1 MGTDGK
7 ATGVIARKR
16 LAGVARAQTGTWA
29 FEPERDFFRPEALLD
44 LRSLNETVA
53 GEHGFIGL
61 SADGRDFVRG
71 DGQPIRF
78 WAVNTGAHPSNIEG
92 LLEDHAR
99 FLAKRGGNMARFH
112 GNIAPKGD
120 GQRMTDFDAGMRDEL
135 WKYVAAMKKEGI
147 YMTISPYWAGSV
159 KPKPGW
165 ASPRE
170 GTDMHGLLFFDPEL
184 QRAYKEWLRAIY
196 VPVNPYTGIALKDD
210 PAVAIIQ
217 IQNEDS
223 LLFWSVGAIKGAN
236 LDLISR
242 KYGEWLT
249 AKYGSLEAAA
259 QTWEGATVN
268 GDDLTNGLVRFYNI
282 WEMTEDGID
291 QIGRPAGGKAVR
303 VADQLEFWTET
314 MRDFNAEIVRF
325 LREDIGARQL
335 VNAGNWKSADPVLL
349 EDAELYSYSSAEVL
363 ATNRYIGDTHIGE
376 YGGWAIV
383 NGDKFQDRSVLV
395 KPNGLPINLKQAT
408 GHPMMV
414 TESSWTLP
422 RAYES
427 EGPFLISVFQSL
439 TGVDAYYWFAF
450 GGSVDKRPLWPNPSP
465 QWRQPTSAN
474 GYMPSLV
481 KWAGDTPE
489 VLGNFP
495 AAAILYRMGYVQ
507 QGETVVHERRSLQD
521 MWDVRVPII
530 SEEGTYDP
538 NRDKGDFPPQSNIK
552 QEVDRLAF
560 LVGPVEVTYGEDSSA
575 SQVVDLGPYIDRDAK
590 VVRSITGEVIWDYG
604 KGVCALSAPK
614 AQGATGFLS
623 KAGPIDLGSVRLECG
638 NDYASVL
645 VVSMDD
651 QPLASSRK
659 VLVQTG
665 TLSRPTGWQQK
676 PLTWEDNQGNSRD
689 GFEVVSY
696 GRPPWRIV
704 ANNLTVSVANAGLT
718 QAIVLDMNGMPRG
731 QVPLQRDGGAVK
743 FQMPRDAKYV
753 ILQAG

>member
-1 MGTDGK
+1 VIGW
-7 ATGVIARKR
+7 TGLMAMVLLAA
-16 LAGVARAQTGTWA
+16 LAGSTHAQEGTWA
-29 FEPERDFFRPEALLD
+29 FEPGRDYFRPDALLD
-44 LRSLNETVA
+44 LRSMNENVA

-61 SADGRDFVRG
+61 SEDGSNFVRG

-78 WAVNTGAHPSNIEG
+78 WAVNTGAHTSSIEG

-99 FLAKRGGNMARFH
+99 FLAKRGVNMVRFH
-112 GNIAPKGD
+112 GNITPKGD
-120 GQRMTDFDAGMRDEL
+120 DQAMTDFDARTRDRL
-135 WKYVAAMKKEGI
+135 WKFVAAMKKEGI
-147 YMTISPYWAGSV
+147 YMTASPYWAASV
-159 KPKPGW
+159 QPKPGW
-165 ASPRE
+165 TSPRE
-170 GTDMHGLLFFDPEL
+170 GTNMTGLLFFDPEL
-184 QRAYKEWLRAIY
+184 QRAYKEWLRAMY

-210 PAVAIIQ
+210 PAMAIIQ

-223 LLFWSVGAIKGAN
+223 LLFWSVGAITGAN

-242 KYGEWLT
+242 KYAEWLT
-249 AKYGSLEAAA
+249 AKYGTLAAA
-259 QTWEGATVN
+259 GQAWDGAAVN
-268 GDDLTNGLVRFYNI
+268 GDDLTNGLPRFINI
-282 WEMTEDGID
+282 WEMTEDGFKV
-291 QIGRPAGGKAVR
+291 IGRPVGGKEVR
-303 VADQLEFWTET
+303 IADQLAFWTET

-325 LREDIGARQL
+325 LREEIGARQL

-349 EDAELYSYSSAEVL
+349 EDAERYSYTSTEVL

-376 YGGWAIV
+376 FGGWAIV

-450 GGSVDKRPLWPNPSP
+450 GGAVDARPVWPNPSP
-465 QWRQPTSAN
+465 QWREPTSAN

-507 QGETVVHERRSLQD
+507 QGRPVVQERRSLED
-521 MWDVRVPII
+521 MWHLRVPII
-530 SEEGTYDP
+530 AEEGSYDP
-538 NRDKGDFPPQSNIK
+538 NRDKGDFPPQSSIK
-552 QEVDRLAF
+552 QDVDRLAF

-575 SQVVDLGPYIDRDAK
+575 SQAADLSDYIDRDAQ
-590 VVRSITGEVIWDYG
+590 VVKSVTGEVVWDYG

-614 AQGATGFLS
+614 AQGATGFLN
-623 KAGPIDLGSVRLECG
+623 KAGTIELGTVRLQSG

-651 QPLASSRK
+651 QPLASSGK
-659 VLVQTG
+659 ILVQAG
-665 TLSRPTGWQQK
+665 TLCRPTGWQQK
-676 PLTWEDNQGNSRD
+676 PVTWQDAQGSSHE

-696 GRPPWRIV
+696 GKPPWRVV
-704 ANNLTVSVANAGLT
+704 ANDLTVTVANAGVT
-718 QAIVLDMNGMPRG
+718 GAFVLDMSGMPRG
-731 QVPLQRDGGAVK
+731 QVPLAREGGAVT
-743 FQMPRDAKYV
+743 FRMPRDAKYV
-753 ILQAG
+753 ILQAE